1 MDNTNKFTGKS
12 SAYASSRPKYA
23 EQFIQYLKNS
33 AGLGLESIVADI
45 GSGTGI
51 LSSQLLDIG
60 CTVIAV
66 EPNDDMRNTAEKLLG
81 GNERFNSV
89 KGSAENTALEDY
101 SVNYITVGQA
111 FHWFDHKKFKAECKR
126 ILKPGGKVI
135 LVWNSRVSSNKMIK
149 ENAEI
154 CQKYCPGFT
163 GFSGGIKNMDS
174 AVSNF
179 FETKYE
185 KKVYQN
191 DLKFTNEKFIQRLKS
206 ASYMIPEDSPNY
218 EAYISALEN
227 LFDKYQKNGFLTMP
241 NETKSYAGE
250 I

>member
-1 MDNTNKFTGKS
+1 MDNTNKFAGKS

-33 AGLGLESIVADI
+33 IRFGIDSIVADI

-66 EPNDDMRNTAEKLLG
+66 EPNEDMRNTAEKLLG
-81 GNERFNSV
+81 GNKKFISV
-89 KGSAENTALEDY
+89 KGSAENTALEDR
-101 SVNYITVGQA
+101 SVDFITAAQA

-126 ILKPGGKVI
+126 ILNPGGKVI

-154 CQKYCPGFT
+154 CKKYCPGFT

-185 KKVYQN
+185 KKVFQN
-191 DLKFTNEKFIQRLKS
+191 DLQFTKEKFIQRLKS
-206 ASYMIPEDSPNY
+206 ASYMISEDSPNY
-218 EAYISALEN
+218 EAYISALGN
-227 LFDKYQKNGFLTMP
+227 LFDKYQKDGFLTMP
-241 NETKSYAGE
+241 NETVSYAGE

>member
-1 MDNTNKFTGKS
+1 M
-12 SAYASSRPKYA
+12 A
-23 EQFIQYLKNS
+23 FI
-33 AGLGLESIVADI
+33 I
-45 GSGTGI
+45 
-51 LSSQLLDIG
+51 
-60 CTVIAV
+60 
-66 EPNDDMRNTAEKLLG
+66 
-81 GNERFNSV
+81 
-89 KGSAENTALEDY
+89 
-101 SVNYITVGQA
+101 
-111 FHWFDHKKFKAECKR
+111 
-126 ILKPGGKVI
+126 
-135 LVWNSRVSSNKMIK
+135 
-149 ENAEI
+149 
-154 CQKYCPGFT
+154 YCPGFT

-185 KKVYQN
+185 KKVFQN
-191 DLKFTNEKFIQRLKS
+191 DLKFTKEKFIQRLKS

>member
-1 MDNTNKFTGKS
+1 MDNTNKFAGKS
-12 SAYASSRPKYA
+12 SSYAFSRPKYA

-33 AGLGLESIVADI
+33 IGFGIDSIVADI

-66 EPNDDMRNTAEKLLG
+66 EPNEDMRNTAEKLLG
-81 GNERFNSV
+81 GNEKFISV
-89 KGSAENTALEDY
+89 KGSAENTALEDD
-101 SVNYITVGQA
+101 SVDFITAAQA
-111 FHWFDHKKFKAECKR
+111 FHWFDHKKFKDECKR

-135 LVWNSRVSSNKMIK
+135 LVWNSRVLSNKMIK

-154 CQKYCPGFT
+154 CRKYCPGFT

-174 AVSNF
+174 AVTYF

-185 KKVYQN
+185 KKIIRN
-191 DLKFTNEKFIQRLKS
+191 DLKFTKEKFIERLKS
-206 ASYMIPEDSPNY
+206 ASYMISEDSPNY
-218 EAYISALEN
+218 ETYISALGN
-227 LFDKYQKNGFLTMP
+227 LFDKYQKDGFLTMP
-241 NETKSYAGE
+241 NETVSYTGK

>member
-1 MDNTNKFTGKS
+1 MDNINKFTGKS
-12 SAYASSRPKYA
+12 YAYASSRPKYA

-33 AGLGLESIVADI
+33 IGFGIDSIVADI

-60 CTVIAV
+60 CTIIAV
-66 EPNDDMRNTAEKLLG
+66 EPNDDMRVTAEKQLSE
-81 GNERFNSV
+81 NKKFISV
-89 KGSAENTALEDY
+89 KGSAENTALEDR
-101 SVNYITVGQA
+101 SVDFITAAQA

-126 ILKPGGKVI
+126 ILNPGGKVI

-154 CQKYCPGFT
+154 CKKYCPGFT

-179 FETKYE
+179 FETKYK
-185 KKVYQN
+185 KKVFQN
-191 DLKFTNEKFIQRLKS
+191 DLQFTKEKFIQRLKS
-206 ASYMIPEDSPNY
+206 ASYMISEDSPNY
-218 EAYISALEN
+218 EAYITALEN

-241 NETKSYAGE
+241 NETKSYVGE